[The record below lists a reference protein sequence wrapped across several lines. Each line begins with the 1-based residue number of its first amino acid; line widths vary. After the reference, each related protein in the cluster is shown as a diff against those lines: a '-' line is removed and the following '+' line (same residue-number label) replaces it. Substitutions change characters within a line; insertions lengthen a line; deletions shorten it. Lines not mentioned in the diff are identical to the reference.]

1 MMRVA
6 LVVAGPYP
14 ALRGSQVL
22 VGHLA
27 HGLGERGHAV
37 RLVTYG
43 DRLAERPGLHAARV
57 AFDALLTLRLWRVV
71 RREGIDVIHAHNYEA
86 AIAGLIVA
94 RATGRP
100 LVYHGHCAL
109 AEELPTYV
117 ERRSL
122 HRLVARFGRFLD
134 DNLPRRADFC
144 IAVTDELGCVLRRS
158 GVTEAALACI
168 PPASAPHELPPG
180 PMTVGPT
187 EAAGLVCYAGNL
199 DGYQNLGFLLE
210 SFRRVRAA
218 EPAARLVLVTHEG
231 GRVEARRLAASG
243 LDAGV
248 EVVGVRSY
256 DEVRRLL
263 DAADVAVSPRTERC
277 GFPMKLLNYMA
288 AGKAIVAASGSAK
301 GLCDGVT
308 GRIVPDGDT
317 KAFAGA
323 IVDLLR
329 DGDARRR
336 LGTAARAAVEDPA
349 AWEQVLDRIEGIYRR
364 VLGRNR
370 PRLVPVAIA
379 E

>member
-43 DRLAERPGLHAARV
+43 DRLAERPGLHAARI
-57 AFDALLTLRLWRVV
+57 ALDALLTLRLWRVV
-71 RREGIDVIHAHNYEA
+71 RREAIDVIHAHNYEA

-117 ERRSL
+117 QRRAL
-122 HRLVARFGRFLD
+122 HRAVARIGRFLD

-144 IAVTDELGCVLRRS
+144 IAVTDELEDVLRRS
-158 GVTEAALACI
+158 GVTDAALACI

-180 PMTVGPT
+180 PVATSD
-187 EAAGLVCYAGNL
+187 ASGLVCYAGNL

-210 SFRRVRAA
+210 SFRRVRAV
-218 EPAARLVLVTHEG
+218 EPQARLVLVTHEG

-243 LDAGV
+243 PDAGV
-248 EVVGVRSY
+248 EVVAVRSY
-256 DEVRRLL
+256 GEVRRLL

-301 GLCDGVT
+301 GIRDGVT
-308 GRIVPDGDT
+308 GRIVADGDAQ
-317 KAFAGA
+317 AFAGA

-329 DGDARRR
+329 DADARRR

-364 VLGRNR
+364 VLGRNH
-370 PRLVPVAIA
+370 PRLVPLAVA